1 MDGRRKCKGA
11 QKRWMEE
18 EIEGLRGK
26 ALKRGGD
33 VSAVDGRKAI
43 TESVDHLSGQWW
55 KPGQL
60 QMSAIDQAAENRPVK
75 ETVFTSS
82 LLLCLIMGSQRLWR
96 CRGRTGNSKKMVE
109 KKMF

>member
-60 QMSAIDQAAENRPVK
+60 QMSVIDQAAENRPVK
-75 ETVFTSS
+75 ETIFTSS
-82 LLLCLIMGSQRLWR
+82 LLLCLIMGSQRR
-96 CRGRTGNSKKMVE
+96 RTGNNKKMVE